1 MGYKSKRKGWKCC
14 DPTTW
19 RCYISRNL
27 FNEAPCWWPLEN
39 TEAED
44 IKKIEEKVLNKC
56 QEDEQYTVPNFEG
69 PRGTNNFRELEM
81 TDFQEEPESGITMTT
96 SSEIITDMEANKH
109 SNLALIED
117 IETELRKRSK
127 IKSSVEREC

>member
-1 MGYKSKRKGWKCC
+1 M
-14 DPTTW
+14 
-19 RCYISRNL
+19 
-27 FNEAPCWWPLEN
+27 
-39 TEAED
+39 
-44 IKKIEEKVLNKC
+44 LNKC

-69 PRGTNNFRELEM
+69 PRGTNNVRELEM